1 MKLSN
6 RNSFLSESFFLA
18 ALSLVLLTEPI
29 ESRLP
34 NTIRIAGI
42 FDQGGDPNHELGF
55 RAAIDSINDPLNLIL
70 PGTKLEAETMQI
82 PPGAR

>member
-1 MKLSN
+1 MKLSK
-6 RNSFLSESFFLA
+6 RNSFSNESFFLV
-18 ALSLVLLTEPI
+18 ALSLILLPDPI
-29 ESRLP
+29 KSRLP

-42 FDQGGDPNHELGF
+42 FDLGGDPNHELGF